1 MMYNNSRIINEV
13 TKMTSNRVRL
23 SIYITSEEKDALQK
37 LAKTHMRSMAGE
49 VRALIVEQLKQER
62 EEGHG
67 NG

>member
-23 SIYITSEEKDALQK
+23 SIYITPDEKDALQK
-37 LAKTHMRSMAGE
+37 LAKTNMRSMAGE
-49 VRALIVEQLKQER
+49 VRALIVERLKQER
-62 EEGHG
+62 EAGRG

>member
-23 SIYITSEEKDALQK
+23 SIYITPEEKTELQR
-37 LAKTHMRSMAGE
+37 LAKANMRSMAGE

-62 EEGHG
+62 EAGRG

>member
-1 MMYNNSRIINEV
+1 MYNSIRIINEV

-23 SIYITSEEKDALQK
+23 SIYITPDEKDALQK

-49 VRALIVEQLKQER
+49 VRALIVERLKQER
-62 EEGHG
+62 EAGRG

>member
-37 LAKTHMRSMAGE
+37 LAKAHMRSMAGE
-49 VRALIVEQLKQER
+49 VRVLIVERLKQER
-62 EEGHG
+62 EEGRG